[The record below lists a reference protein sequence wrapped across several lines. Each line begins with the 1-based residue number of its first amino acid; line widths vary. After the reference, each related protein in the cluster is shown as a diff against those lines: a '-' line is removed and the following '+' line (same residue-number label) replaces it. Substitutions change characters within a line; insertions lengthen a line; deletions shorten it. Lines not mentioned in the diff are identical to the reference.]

1 MSTLSSVA
9 SNITKATKGA
19 LHGSLNPLKS
29 ARMMGRLIHRRPHK
43 PGAPPGSLIHTG
55 PRRVEKARLRLFE
68 YDAERLS
75 EKTLETISEA
85 FPVRD
90 KPPVG
95 WVNVDGLH
103 ESEILG
109 ELRDHFGIHLLVMED
124 VVTLGHR
131 AKMEEHEGYLFLV
144 VPMLT
149 FDEDSLTVQVEQLS
163 LILGP
168 SWVLTFQER
177 FGDVFEPVRERLR
190 AAQGRIRQRGAD
202 YLAYALVDAVVDRY
216 FGILERLGDIAEEL
230 DQRVTEDPGPEIHH
244 RISHLKKELL
254 LLRRSIWPLREALNA
269 FARTESDLVSAS
281 TQVFA
286 RDVYDHAVQVIDT
299 VETLRD
305 LAGGMTDLY
314 LSSVSQRTN
323 EVMKV
328 LTIMASIFIPL
339 TFMAGIYGMN
349 FDVMPELHVAW
360 AYPVL
365 WLLMLSVA
373 GIMLWYFWKKKWF

>member
-1 MSTLSSVA
+1 MSTFSSVA
-9 SNITKATKGA
+9 TNLTNVTKGA
-19 LHGSLNPLKS
+19 FNGALHPLK
-29 ARMMGRLIHRRPHK
+29 AVRVAGRLVHKSAQK
-43 PGAPPGSLIHTG
+43 PGAPPGALVHGG
-55 PRRVEKARLRLFE
+55 PRKVEAVRLRLFE

-75 EKTLETISEA
+75 EKTLQTISEA
-85 FPVRD
+85 FPIRD
-90 KPPVG
+90 NPPVG

-103 ESEILG
+103 DTELLA
-109 ELRDHFGIHLLVMED
+109 ELRDHFDIHVLVMED
-124 VVTLGHR
+124 VVTFGHR
-131 AKMEEHEGYLFLV
+131 AKMEEYDGYLFFVL
-144 VPMLT
+144 PMLT
-149 FDEDSLTVQVEQLS
+149 FDEDTLTVQVEQLS

-168 SWVLTFQER
+168 KWVLTFQER

-190 AAQGRIRQRGAD
+190 GAHGRIRQRGAD
-202 YLAYALVDAVVDRY
+202 YLAYALMDAVVDRY
-216 FGILERLGDIAEEL
+216 FGILEKLGDVAEDL
-230 DQRVTEDPGPEIHH
+230 DMMVMEMPAPEVLH
-244 RISHLKKELL
+244 RINHLKKELL

-269 FARTESDLVSAS
+269 FARTESAIVTDG

-314 LSSVSQRTN
+314 LSSVGQRTN

-349 FDVMPELHVAW
+349 FDVMPELHVPW

-365 WLLMLSVA
+365 WLLMLTVA
-373 GIMLWYFWKKKWF
+373 GIMLWYFRKKRWF